1 MQNLLELK
9 GASRRVSDRFS
20 LRDVTLTV
28 EPGQIVGLVGA
39 NGAGKTTTIRAAL
52 GLIKLDTGK
61 VHLFG
66 QHCDADAPDEQQR
79 RTRSRIG
86 LVLDTCPFP
95 STLKVAEVEALVSPA
110 YPTWSHETFAG
121 LIDRLGLEA
130 KAKVKDLSRGMGMKL
145 QLACALSHKAELL
158 VLDEATAGL
167 DPMAREE
174 LLDELLSFVA
184 DGQRSILFSSHIT
197 SDLERAADRVVCIDH
212 GAIVFDLPRED
223 ITDRAGIAHCTQAQA
238 AELMACVEGARAAH
252 HAYSVDV
259 LVPNRREALEAFPE
273 IPCDRATIDD
283 YLRLILKG
291 ASK

>member
-283 YLRLILKG
+283 HLRLMLKG